1 LFNFRVGLQSDQW
14 DVVVFLNNAFDDDTF
29 RTGGAGPSFSLQN
42 TRLGFIGGLGVN
54 GYFGIMPEPRTLGLR
69 SNFRFGS

>member
-1 LFNFRVGLQSDQW
+1 LVNFRVGLQSDQW